1 MKSLTVSTVSP
12 SICHEVMGLEA
23 MILVRVFTIPMLGER
38 KKKNLSAVIGKVL
51 GYLKMSG
58 K

>member
-1 MKSLTVSTVSP
+1 MKQIYTNCSLKKNTAAGQYVGV
-12 SICHEVMGLEA
+12 
-23 MILVRVFTIPMLGER
+23 ILVRVFTIPMLGER

>member
-1 MKSLTVSTVSP
+1 
-12 SICHEVMGLEA
+12 